1 LERNRDRPFDT
12 LPLEPDEVI
21 RWEAWEPTFHRFS
34 YYAIV
39 VTDRAVYLYSKL
51 ITSFAKWRRYRLADV
66 QAAEFV
72 PSWFMPKLV
81 IRHSRGT
88 AVLRT
93 PPDSGVAAE
102 IDRRQL
108 REAASVIQTSIG
120 GGT

>member
-1 LERNRDRPFDT
+1 LKRTRDRPFDT
-12 LPLEPDEVI
+12 LPLEVGEEI

-51 ITSFAKWRRYRLADV
+51 ITSFTKWRRYQLADV
-66 QAAEFV
+66 IAAEFV

-93 PPDSGVAAE
+93 PPDTGEASE
-102 IDRRQL
+102 MDRRQL
-108 REAASVIQTSIG
+108 KEAADVIQASIG
-120 GGT
+120 NA

>member
-1 LERNRDRPFDT
+1 M
-12 LPLEPDEVI
+12 I

-51 ITSFAKWRRYRLADV
+51 ITSFAKWRRYRLTDIA
-66 QAAEFV
+66 AAEFAQ
-72 PSWFMPKLV
+72 SWFMPKLV
-81 IRHSRGT
+81 IRHSRGV

-93 PPDSGVAAE
+93 PPDSGAAAE
-102 IDRRQL
+102 IDRKQL
-108 REAASVIQTSIG
+108 NEAAQVIQASLG